1 VFARRPD
8 GDLQF
13 RFVPDCF
20 NAGLECGI
28 LLQTCLV
35 FAMPTQAKPGD
46 CDDKNQHKDGERSPK
61 SALFADVAHVRFLPL
76 FVFRLHRYAVHFET
90 VPLGLVL
97 ENSIRE
103 PHAAPGGRRGTLTN
117 TGQEDDMVRSTQ
129 KQKLFNGRDFSWMQ
143 FNRRVLEEAEDGANP
158 LLERVKF
165 LAITGSNLDEYVEI
179 RQAGLMQRI
188 EDGYREQG
196 YDGLRPDESLATLTA
211 EIQRFVADQ
220 YRCWNDHL
228 LPTLRK
234 QNVRL
239 LEWND
244 LNEEQRAFAQSYFQ
258 REVDPL
264 LTPIAIDPAHPFPRV
279 LNKAL
284 CLALLL
290 RRKRKTSGPLVLG
303 VVTVPRALPRFV
315 RLPAAE
321 GVFDYLLLHELIA
334 QNLGGMYRGYEVVA
348 RAGFR
353 VTRNSNLYFEEEEA
367 RSLLETIRVELHNRR
382 KGDAVRLEI
391 EADADAEIIERLRVN
406 FELDEDQVF
415 RCDGPL
421 NLSRLMFLYGD
432 VARPDLKFPAFTPR
446 PFQLA
451 RNAHDIYDELRH
463 RDILLHHP
471 YDSYDTVVEFI
482 ENAAIDP
489 AVVTMKQT
497 LYRTSENSPMFQA
510 LTDAAATKETTLV
523 VELMARFDEA
533 SNIRWARSME
543 DAGVQVFHGVVG
555 LKTHCKLAMLVRRD
569 EDGVTRR
576 YCHLGTGNYNPVT
589 ARFYTDL
596 SLLTC
601 DPQITER
608 VHMVFNYLTA
618 HAEINDYSPL
628 LVAPLTMAESFL
640 GLIRREM
647 DHAKAGRPAH
657 IVAKMNALLEPS
669 VIEALYAA
677 SQAGVE
683 IDLIIRGLC
692 ILRPGVKGLSEN
704 IRVRSIVGRFLEHSR
719 IFHFANGGND
729 EIYLGS
735 ADWMPRNL
743 FERCEV
749 VFPVRD
755 AAALARIHDEILPA
769 YLADT
774 TKARLQQ
781 ADGTYV
787 RASKVLKDA
796 PAFSSQDF
804 LMQLAEGKADLDAI
818 PKPGTV
824 AVLAA
829 KTARPKAHRPRAA
842 AKKAHAAD

>member
-1 VFARRPD
+1 M
-8 GDLQF
+8 
-13 RFVPDCF
+13 
-20 NAGLECGI
+20 AGK
-28 LLQTCLV
+28 
-35 FAMPTQAKPGD
+35 AAK
-46 CDDKNQHKDGERSPK
+46 
-61 SALFADVAHVRFLPL
+61 
-76 FVFRLHRYAVHFET
+76 
-90 VPLGLVL
+90 
-97 ENSIRE
+97 
-103 PHAAPGGRRGTLTN
+103 
-117 TGQEDDMVRSTQ
+117 
-129 KQKLFNGRDFSWMQ
+129 KQRLFNGRDTSWMQ
-143 FNRRVLEEAEDGANP
+143 FNRRVLEEAEDSANP

-188 EDGYREQG
+188 EDGYREPG
-196 YDGLRPDESLATLTA
+196 FDGLRPEESLTALTA
-211 EIQRFVADQ
+211 DIHGFVDAQ
-220 YRCWNDHL
+220 YACWNHRL
-228 LPTLRK
+228 LPELRK
-234 QNVRL
+234 QNIRL
-239 LEWND
+239 LEWNELD
-244 LNEEQRAFAQSYFQ
+244 HEAHEFAQSFFQ

-264 LTPIAIDPAHPFPRV
+264 LTPISIDPAHPFPRV

-290 RRKRKTSGPLVLG
+290 RPKRRSSSPQVLG

-315 RLPAAE
+315 RLPADDNCY
-321 GVFDYLLLHELIA
+321 DYLLLQDLIA
-334 QNLGGMYRGYEVVA
+334 QNLAGMYRGYEVLA
-348 RAGFR
+348 HAAFR

-391 EADADAEIIERLRVN
+391 ETGAHPDIVERLRVN
-406 FELDEDQVF
+406 FELEEDQVF
-415 RCDGPL
+415 RGEGPV
-421 NLSRLMFLYGD
+421 NLSRVMYLYSD
-432 VARPDLKFPAFTPR
+432 IQRPDLKYPPFTPR
-446 PFQLA
+446 ALHLSRKATNIFE
-451 RNAHDIYDELRH
+451 DLRT

-471 YDSYDTVVEFI
+471 YDSYDPVVSFI
-482 ENAAIDP
+482 EQGAQDS
-489 AVVTMKQT
+489 AVVSMKQT

-510 LTDAAATKETTLV
+510 LIDAAANKETTLV

-596 SLLTC
+596 SLLTS

-618 HAEINDYSPL
+618 HAEIDDYRPL

-640 GLIRREM
+640 RLIRREM
-647 DHAKAGRPAH
+647 EHAREGRQAH
-657 IVAKMNALLEPS
+657 IIAKMNALLEPS

-683 IDLIIRGLC
+683 VDLIIRGVC
-692 ILRPGVKGLSEN
+692 TLRPGVKGLSDR

-719 IFHFANGGND
+719 IFHFANGGDD
-729 EIYLGS
+729 EIYMGS

-755 AAALARIHDEILPA
+755 AAARARVHDEILPA
-769 YLADT
+769 LLADT
-774 TKARLQQ
+774 IKARLLQP
-781 ADGTYV
+781 DGAYV
-787 RASKVLKDA
+787 RACKVLKDA
-796 PAFSSQDF
+796 APFSSQDF
-804 LMQLAEGKADLDAI
+804 LMQLAEGKTDLNAI
-818 PKPGTV
+818 PLPVTPKP
-824 AVLAA
+824 A
-829 KTARPKAHRPRAA
+829 AHRPAKRAPR
-842 AKKAHAAD
+842 KAVAAD

>member
-1 VFARRPD
+1 MAR
-8 GDLQF
+8 
-13 RFVPDCF
+13 
-20 NAGLECGI
+20 
-28 LLQTCLV
+28 T
-35 FAMPTQAKPGD
+35 
-46 CDDKNQHKDGERSPK
+46 
-61 SALFADVAHVRFLPL
+61 
-76 FVFRLHRYAVHFET
+76 
-90 VPLGLVL
+90 
-97 ENSIRE
+97 
-103 PHAAPGGRRGTLTN
+103 
-117 TGQEDDMVRSTQ
+117 TQ
-129 KQKLFNGRDFSWMQ
+129 KQKLFNGRDYSWMQ
-143 FNRRVLEEAEDGANP
+143 FNRRVLEEAEDAANP

-165 LAITGSNLDEYVEI
+165 LAITGNNLDEYVEV

-188 EDGYREQG
+188 EDGYREPG
-196 YDGLRPDESLATLTA
+196 YDGLRPDESLAVLTA
-211 EIQRFVADQ
+211 EIHQFVAAQ
-220 YRCWNDHL
+220 YQCWNQHL
-228 LPTLRK
+228 LPELRK
-234 QNVRL
+234 QGIRL
-239 LEWND
+239 LEWRELGD
-244 LNEEQRAFAQSYFQ
+244 DARAFAQSYFQ

-264 LTPIAIDPAHPFPRV
+264 LTPISIDPAHPFPRV

-290 RRKRKTSGPLVLG
+290 RAKRRSSGPQVLG

-321 GVFDYLLLHELIA
+321 GHFDYLLLQDLIA
-334 QNLGGMYRGYEVVA
+334 QNLGGMYRGYEVLA
-348 RAGFR
+348 RAAFR

-391 EADADAEIIERLRVN
+391 ETSADPEIVERLRVN
-406 FELDEDQVF
+406 FELEEDQVF
-415 RCDGPL
+415 RGEGPV
-421 NLSRLMFLYGD
+421 NLSRLMFFYGD
-432 VARPDLKFPAFTPR
+432 VNRPDLKFTPFTPKPLHLSR
-446 PFQLA
+446 KSA
-451 RNAHDIYDELRH
+451 DIFDELRQH
-463 RDILLHHP
+463 DVLLHHP
-471 YDSYDTVVEFI
+471 YDSYDPVVEFI
-482 ENAAIDP
+482 QQGAKDP
-489 AVVTMKQT
+489 AVLSMKQT
-497 LYRTSENSPMFQA
+497 LYRTSQDSPICEA
-510 LTDAAATKETTLV
+510 LIEAAATKEATLV
-523 VELMARFDEA
+523 VELMASFDEA

-576 YCHLGTGNYNPVT
+576 YCHLGTGNYNSVT

-618 HAEINDYSPL
+618 HAEIDDYRPL

-640 GLIRREM
+640 GLIRREQE
-647 DHAKAGRPAH
+647 HAQAGRPAH

-677 SQAGVE
+677 SKDGVE

-719 IFHFANGGND
+719 IFSFANGGND

-755 AAALARIHDEILPA
+755 AAARARIQDEILPA

-774 TKARLQQ
+774 VKARLQQ
-781 ADGTYV
+781 ADGTYL
-787 RASKVLKDA
+787 RASKLLKEAA
-796 PAFSSQDF
+796 PFASQNF

-818 PKPGTV
+818 PKPIATKPAAGTK
-824 AVLAA
+824 ARKTAA
-829 KTARPKAHRPRAA
+829 KAN
-842 AKKAHAAD
+842 AAD

>member
-1 VFARRPD
+1 MAVK
-8 GDLQF
+8 
-13 RFVPDCF
+13 
-20 NAGLECGI
+20 
-28 LLQTCLV
+28 T
-35 FAMPTQAKPGD
+35 AK
-46 CDDKNQHKDGERSPK
+46 
-61 SALFADVAHVRFLPL
+61 
-76 FVFRLHRYAVHFET
+76 
-90 VPLGLVL
+90 
-97 ENSIRE
+97 
-103 PHAAPGGRRGTLTN
+103 
-117 TGQEDDMVRSTQ
+117 
-129 KQKLFNGRDFSWMQ
+129 KQKIFNGRDSSWMQ
-143 FNRRVLEEAEDGANP
+143 FNRRVLEEAEDPANP

-188 EDGYREQG
+188 EDGYREPG
-196 YDGLRPDESLATLTA
+196 YDGLRPDESLGALTA
-211 EIQRFVADQ
+211 DIHNFVDAQ
-220 YRCWNDHL
+220 YACWNDRL
-228 LPTLRK
+228 LPELRK
-234 QNVRL
+234 QNIRL
-239 LEWND
+239 LEWNELGD
-244 LNEEQRAFAQSYFQ
+244 EAHEFAQSYFQ

-264 LTPIAIDPAHPFPRV
+264 LTPISIDPAHPFPRV

-290 RRKRKTSGPLVLG
+290 RPKRRSSSPQVLG

-315 RLPAAE
+315 RLPAQD
-321 GVFDYLLLHELIA
+321 GWFDYLLLQDLIA
-334 QNLGGMYRGYEVVA
+334 QNLVGMYRGYEVLA
-348 RAGFR
+348 HAAFR

-391 EADADAEIIERLRVN
+391 ETGAHPEIIERLRVN
-406 FELDEDQVF
+406 FELEEDQVY
-415 RCDGPL
+415 RGEGPV
-421 NLSRLMFLYGD
+421 NLSRVMYLYSD
-432 VARPDLKFPAFTPR
+432 IQRPDLKYSAFTPKPLHLSR
-446 PFQLA
+446 KATNIFE
-451 RNAHDIYDELRH
+451 DLRT

-471 YDSYDTVVEFI
+471 YDSYDPVVNFI
-482 ENAAIDP
+482 ELGAEDD
-489 AVVTMKQT
+489 AVVSMKQT

-510 LTDAAATKETTLV
+510 LIDAAATKETTLV

-596 SLLTC
+596 SLLTS

-618 HAEINDYSPL
+618 HAEIDDYRPL

-640 GLIRREM
+640 VLIRREM
-647 DHAKAGRPAH
+647 EHARAGRPAH
-657 IVAKMNALLEPS
+657 IVAKMNALLEPT
-669 VIEALYAA
+669 VVEALYAA
-677 SQAGVE
+677 SQAGVD
-683 IDLIIRGLC
+683 IDLIIRGVC
-692 ILRPGVKGLSEN
+692 ILRPGVKGLSDR

-719 IFHFANGGND
+719 IFYFANGGD
-729 EIYLGS
+729 EEIFIGS

-755 AAALARIHDEILPA
+755 PAARARIHDEIIPA
-769 YLADT
+769 LLADT
-774 TKARLQQ
+774 TKARLLQP
-781 ADGTYV
+781 DGTYL
-787 RASKVLKDA
+787 RAFKALTGA

-804 LMQLAEGKADLDAI
+804 LMQLAEGKADVAAI
-818 PKPGTV
+818 PRSQTS
-824 AVLAA
+824 
-829 KTARPKAHRPRAA
+829 RPAPKRPVRRAP
-842 AKKAHAAD
+842 KKAVAAD

>member
-1 VFARRPD
+1 MLRNP
-8 GDLQF
+8 Q
-13 RFVPDCF
+13 
-20 NAGLECGI
+20 
-28 LLQTCLV
+28 
-35 FAMPTQAKPGD
+35 
-46 CDDKNQHKDGERSPK
+46 
-61 SALFADVAHVRFLPL
+61 
-76 FVFRLHRYAVHFET
+76 
-90 VPLGLVL
+90 
-97 ENSIRE
+97 
-103 PHAAPGGRRGTLTN
+103 
-117 TGQEDDMVRSTQ
+117 Q
-129 KQKLFNGRDFSWMQ
+129 KQKLFNGRDHSWMQ
-143 FNRRVLEEAEDGANP
+143 FNRRVLEEAEDSTNP

-188 EDGYREQG
+188 EDGYREPG
-196 YDGLRPDESLATLTA
+196 YDGLRPDQSLEGLTA
-211 EIQRFVADQ
+211 EIHTFVAAQ
-220 YRCWNDHL
+220 YRCWNHML
-228 LPTLRK
+228 VPELAK
-234 QNVRL
+234 AGIRL
-239 LEWND
+239 LEWKELGD
-244 LNEEQRAFAQSYFQ
+244 EARAFARNYFQ

-264 LTPIAIDPAHPFPRV
+264 LTPISIDPAHPFPRV

-290 RRKRKTSGPLVLG
+290 RAKRRSSGPQVLG

-315 RLPAAE
+315 RLPSAE
-321 GVFDYLLLHELIA
+321 GTYEYLLLQDLIA
-334 QNLGGMYRGYEVVA
+334 QHLSGMYRGYEVLA
-348 RAGFR
+348 QSSFR

-367 RSLLETIRVELHNRR
+367 RSLLETIRFELHNRR
-382 KGDAVRLEI
+382 KGDAVRMEI
-391 EADADAEIIERLRVN
+391 VAGADPEIVSRLRTN

-415 RCDGPL
+415 TSDGPV
-421 NLSRLMFLYGD
+421 NLSRLMFFYSGIK
-432 VARPDLKFPAFTPR
+432 RPDLKFQPFTPR
-446 PFQLA
+446 PLVLSRKSTGIFE
-451 RNAHDIYDELRH
+451 ELRQ

-471 YDSYDTVVEFI
+471 YDAYDPIVDFI
-482 ENAAIDP
+482 QQGAQDP

-497 LYRTSENSPMFQA
+497 LYRTSSDSPMFQA
-510 LTDAAATKETTLV
+510 LTEAGANKEATVV

-589 ARFYTDL
+589 ARFYTDV
-596 SLLTC
+596 SLLTS
-601 DPQITER
+601 DPQIGER
-608 VHMVFNYLTA
+608 VHAVFNYLTA
-618 HAEINDYSPL
+618 HAEIDDYSPL

-640 GLIRREM
+640 RLIRREAE
-647 DHAKAGRPAH
+647 HAHAGRPAH

-669 VIEALYAA
+669 VIEALYQA

-683 IDLIIRGLC
+683 VDLIIRGLS

-755 AAALARIHDEILPA
+755 PAARARLHDEILPA

-774 TKARLQQ
+774 VKARLQQ
-781 ADGTYV
+781 PDGNYV
-787 RASKVLKDA
+787 RAAKALKNTK
-796 PAFSSQDF
+796 PFSSQEF
-804 LMQLAEGKADLDAI
+804 LMHLAEGKTDLSAL
-818 PKPGTV
+818 PAPHAVSAEAKPD
-824 AVLAA
+824 
-829 KTARPKAHRPRAA
+829 
-842 AKKAHAAD
+842 AKKASAKRSPAKKAKAAD

>member
-1 VFARRPD
+1 MAR
-8 GDLQF
+8 
-13 RFVPDCF
+13 
-20 NAGLECGI
+20 
-28 LLQTCLV
+28 T
-35 FAMPTQAKPGD
+35 
-46 CDDKNQHKDGERSPK
+46 
-61 SALFADVAHVRFLPL
+61 
-76 FVFRLHRYAVHFET
+76 
-90 VPLGLVL
+90 
-97 ENSIRE
+97 
-103 PHAAPGGRRGTLTN
+103 
-117 TGQEDDMVRSTQ
+117 TQ
-129 KQKLFNGRDFSWMQ
+129 KQKLFNGRDYSWMQ
-143 FNRRVLEEAEDGANP
+143 FNRRVLEESEDAANP

-165 LAITGSNLDEYVEI
+165 LAITGNNLDEYVEV

-188 EDGYREQG
+188 EDGYREPG
-196 YDGLRPDESLATLTA
+196 YDGLRPDESLAVLTA
-211 EIQRFVADQ
+211 EIHDFVATQ
-220 YRCWNDHL
+220 YRCWNTLL
-228 LPTLRK
+228 LPELRK
-234 QNVRL
+234 HGVRL
-239 LEWND
+239 LEWKELGD
-244 LNEEQRAFAQSYFQ
+244 EARAYAQSYFQ

-264 LTPIAIDPAHPFPRV
+264 LTPISIDPAHPFPRV

-290 RRKRKTSGPLVLG
+290 RAKRRSSGPQVLG

-321 GVFDYLLLHELIA
+321 GHFDYLLLQDLIA
-334 QNLGGMYRGYEVVA
+334 QNLAGMYRGYEVLA
-348 RAGFR
+348 RAAFR

-391 EADADAEIIERLRVN
+391 ESSADPEIVERLRVN
-406 FELDEDQVF
+406 FELEADQVF
-415 RCDGPL
+415 RCNGPV
-421 NLSRLMFLYGD
+421 NLSRLMFFYGD
-432 VARPDLKFPAFTPR
+432 VRRPDLKFP
-446 PFQLA
+446 PFSPKPLHLSRKSA
-451 RNAHDIYDELRH
+451 NIFDELRQH
-463 RDILLHHP
+463 DVLLHHP
-471 YDSYDTVVEFI
+471 YDSYDPVVEFI
-482 ENAAIDP
+482 EQGAKDAA
-489 AVVTMKQT
+489 VLSMKQT
-497 LYRTSENSPMFQA
+497 LYRTSHDSPMFQA
-510 LTDAAATKETTLV
+510 LTEAAASKEATLV

-576 YCHLGTGNYNPVT
+576 YCHLGTGNYNPDT

-618 HAEINDYSPL
+618 HAEIDDYRPL

-640 GLIRREM
+640 GLIRREQE
-647 DHAKAGRPAH
+647 HAQASRPAH

-677 SQAGVE
+677 SQAGVQ
-683 IDLIIRGLC
+683 IDLIVRGLS
-692 ILRPGVKGLSEN
+692 ILRPGAKGLSEN

-755 AAALARIHDEILPA
+755 PAAKARIHDEILPA
-769 YLADT
+769 YMADT
-774 TKARLQQ
+774 LKARLQQ
-781 ADGTYV
+781 PDGTYL
-787 RASKVLKDA
+787 RATKLLKDA
-796 PAFSSQDF
+796 PPFASQNF
-804 LMQLAEGKADLDAI
+804 LMQLAEGKVDLDAI
-818 PKPGTV
+818 PRPAEAEPAAGPK
-824 AVLAA
+824 AA
-829 KTARPKAHRPRAA
+829 KPSAKPAARKSN
-842 AKKAHAAD
+842 AAD

>member
-1 VFARRPD
+1 M
-8 GDLQF
+8 GK
-13 RFVPDCF
+13 
-20 NAGLECGI
+20 
-28 LLQTCLV
+28 T
-35 FAMPTQAKPGD
+35 TAKQD
-46 CDDKNQHKDGERSPK
+46 
-61 SALFADVAHVRFLPL
+61 
-76 FVFRLHRYAVHFET
+76 
-90 VPLGLVL
+90 
-97 ENSIRE
+97 
-103 PHAAPGGRRGTLTN
+103 
-117 TGQEDDMVRSTQ
+117 
-129 KQKLFNGRDFSWMQ
+129 LFNGRDYSWMQ
-143 FNRRVLEEAEDGANP
+143 FNRRVLEEAEDPANP

-196 YDGLRPDESLATLTA
+196 YDGLRPDESLASLTA
-211 EIQRFVADQ
+211 EIHRFVDAQ
-220 YRCWNDHL
+220 YKCWNQHL
-228 LPTLRK
+228 LPELSK
-234 QNVRL
+234 QGIRL
-239 LEWND
+239 LEW
-244 LNEEQRAFAQSYFQ
+244 EELSEEARAFAQDYFQ

-264 LTPIAIDPAHPFPRV
+264 LTPISIDPAHPFPRV

-290 RRKRKTSGPLVLG
+290 RRKRRSSGPQVLG

-315 RLPAAE
+315 RLPSVE
-321 GVFDYLLLHELIA
+321 GAYDYLLLQDLIA
-334 QNLGGMYRGYEVVA
+334 QNLSGMYRGFEVLS
-348 RAGFR
+348 RAAFR

-391 EADADAEIIERLRVN
+391 ETGADPEIVERLRVN

-415 RCDGPL
+415 PGDGPV
-421 NLSRLMFLYGD
+421 NLSRLIFFYGD
-432 VARPDLKFPAFTPR
+432 VHRPNLKFPPFTPR
-446 PFQLA
+446 TLKLSRKSANIF
-451 RNAHDIYDELRH
+451 DELRQH
-463 RDILLHHP
+463 DILLHHP
-471 YDSYDTVVEFI
+471 YDSYDPVVEFI
-482 ENAAIDP
+482 QQGAEDP
-489 AVVTMKQT
+489 AVLSMKQT
-497 LYRTSENSPMFQA
+497 LYRTSSDSPVFSA
-510 LTDAAATKETTLV
+510 LIEAAATKEATLV

-555 LKTHCKLAMLVRRD
+555 LKTHCKLAMLVRHD

-601 DPQITER
+601 DAQITER
-608 VHMVFNYLTA
+608 IHMVFNYLTA
-618 HAEINDYSPL
+618 HAEIDDYRPL

-640 GLIRREM
+640 GLIRREQE
-647 DHAKAGRPAH
+647 HAQAGRPAH

-669 VIEALYAA
+669 VIEALYQA
-677 SQAGVE
+677 SQSGVE
-683 IDLIIRGLC
+683 IDLIVRGLS
-692 ILRPGVKGLSEN
+692 ILRPGVKGLSER

-719 IFHFANGGND
+719 IYHFANGGND

-755 AAALARIHDEILPA
+755 PAVKARIHDEILPA

-781 ADGTYV
+781 PDGNYL
-787 RASKVLKDA
+787 RANKVLKDA
-796 PAFSSQDF
+796 KPFSAQEF
-804 LMQLAEGKADLDAI
+804 LMQLAEGKVDLDAI
-818 PKPGTV
+818 PKPS
-824 AVLAA
+824 AA
-829 KTARPKAHRPRAA
+829 KPPTKSSAVRAVHKAPAA
-842 AKKAHAAD
+842 G

>member
-1 VFARRPD
+1 MAR
-8 GDLQF
+8 
-13 RFVPDCF
+13 
-20 NAGLECGI
+20 
-28 LLQTCLV
+28 T
-35 FAMPTQAKPGD
+35 
-46 CDDKNQHKDGERSPK
+46 
-61 SALFADVAHVRFLPL
+61 
-76 FVFRLHRYAVHFET
+76 
-90 VPLGLVL
+90 
-97 ENSIRE
+97 
-103 PHAAPGGRRGTLTN
+103 TL
-117 TGQEDDMVRSTQ
+117 
-129 KQKLFNGRDFSWMQ
+129 KQKLFNGRDHSWIQ
-143 FNRRVLEEAEDGANP
+143 FNRRVLEEAEDSSNP

-188 EDGYREQG
+188 EDGYREPG
-196 YDGLRPDESLATLTA
+196 YDGLRPDQSLAGLTA
-211 EIQRFVADQ
+211 DIHTFVEAQ
-220 YRCWNDHL
+220 YRCWNRLL
-228 LPTLRK
+228 LPELEK
-234 QNVRL
+234 NGIRL
-239 LEWND
+239 LEWKELD
-244 LNEEQRAFAQSYFQ
+244 DEARAFARDYFQ

-264 LTPIAIDPAHPFPRV
+264 LTPISIDPAHPFPRV

-290 RRKRKTSGPLVLG
+290 RAKRRSSGPQVLG

-315 RLPAAE
+315 RLPSAE
-321 GVFDYLLLHELIA
+321 GSYHYLLLQDLIV
-334 QNLGGMYRGYEVVA
+334 QHLSGMYRGYEVQA
-348 RAGFR
+348 HSSFR

-391 EADADAEIIERLRVN
+391 QAGADPEIVSRLRTN

-415 RCDGPL
+415 TSDGPL
-421 NLSRLMFLYGD
+421 NLSRLMFFYSD
-432 VARPDLKFPAFTPR
+432 IRRSDLKYPAFVPR
-446 PFQLA
+446 QLVLS
-451 RNAHDIYDELRH
+451 RKSTGIFEELRQ

-471 YDSYDTVVEFI
+471 YDSYDPVIDFI
-482 ENAAIDP
+482 ELGAHDP

-497 LYRTSENSPMFQA
+497 LYRTSNDSPIFQA
-510 LTDAAATKETTLV
+510 LTEAGAGKEATVV

-596 SLLTC
+596 SLLTA
-601 DPQITER
+601 DPQIGER

-618 HAEINDYSPL
+618 HAELDDYSPL

-640 GLIRREM
+640 RLIRRETE
-647 DHAKAGRPAH
+647 HAHAGRPAH

-669 VIEALYAA
+669 VIEALYQA
-677 SQAGVE
+677 SQAGVQV
-683 IDLIIRGLC
+683 DLIIRGLS

-729 EIYLGS
+729 EIYMGS

-755 AAALARIHDEILPA
+755 PAAKARIHEEILPA

-781 ADGTYV
+781 SDGSYL
-787 RASKVLKDA
+787 RASKVNKSA
-796 PAFSSQDF
+796 PPFSAQDF
-804 LMQLAEGKADLDAI
+804 LMKLAEGKVGLEALRS
-818 PKPGTV
+818 PVERPSPVRPPRTV
-824 AVLAA
+824 R
-829 KTARPKAHRPRAA
+829 TA
-842 AKKAHAAD
+842 AKKRTAAD

>member
-1 VFARRPD
+1 MART
-8 GDLQF
+8 
-13 RFVPDCF
+13 
-20 NAGLECGI
+20 A
-28 LLQTCLV
+28 
-35 FAMPTQAKPGD
+35 
-46 CDDKNQHKDGERSPK
+46 
-61 SALFADVAHVRFLPL
+61 
-76 FVFRLHRYAVHFET
+76 
-90 VPLGLVL
+90 
-97 ENSIRE
+97 
-103 PHAAPGGRRGTLTN
+103 
-117 TGQEDDMVRSTQ
+117 Q
-129 KQKLFNGRDFSWMQ
+129 KQKMFNGRDFSWMQ
-143 FNRRVLEEAEDGANP
+143 FNRRVLEEAEDPANP
-158 LLERVKF
+158 VLERVKF

-188 EDGYREQG
+188 EDGYREPG
-196 YDGLRPDESLATLTA
+196 YDGLRPDESLAQLTV
-211 EIQRFVADQ
+211 EIHSFVDTQ
-220 YRCWNDHL
+220 YRCWNEHL
-228 LPTLRK
+228 LPELRK
-234 QNVRL
+234 QGVRL
-239 LEWND
+239 LEWD
-244 LNEEQRAFAQSYFQ
+244 ELNEEARAFAQNYFQ

-264 LTPIAIDPAHPFPRV
+264 LTPIAIDPSHPFPRV

-290 RRKRKTSGPLVLG
+290 RRKRKSSGPQVLG
-303 VVTVPRALPRFV
+303 VVTVPRALSRFV
-315 RLPAAE
+315 RLPSAD
-321 GVFDYLLLHELIA
+321 GYDYLLLQDLIA
-334 QNLGGMYRGYEVVA
+334 QNLGGMYRGYEVLA
-348 RAGFR
+348 HTAFR

-391 EADADAEIIERLRVN
+391 ESGADPEIVERLRVN
-406 FELDEDQVF
+406 FELDDNQVF
-415 RCDGPL
+415 RGDGPV
-421 NLSRLMFLYGD
+421 NLSRLMFLYND
-432 VARPDLKFPAFTPR
+432 VRRPELKFPPFTPKALHLSR
-446 PFQLA
+446 KSA
-451 RNAHDIYDELRH
+451 DIFDELRH
-463 RDILLHHP
+463 HDILLHHP
-471 YDSYDTVVEFI
+471 YDSYDPVVEFI
-482 ENAAIDP
+482 EQGAQDP

-497 LYRTSENSPMFQA
+497 LYRTSEDSPVFKAMIE
-510 LTDAAATKETTLV
+510 AAATKEATLV

-533 SNIRWARSME
+533 SNIHWARSME

-618 HAEINDYSPL
+618 HAEIDDYRPL

-640 GLIRREM
+640 GLIRREI
-647 DHAKAGRPAH
+647 DHANAGRPAH

-669 VIEALYAA
+669 VIEALYQA
-677 SQAGVE
+677 SEAGVE

-692 ILRPGVKGLSEN
+692 ILRPGLPGLSER

-719 IFHFANGGND
+719 IFHFANGGDD

-755 AAALARIHDEILPA
+755 AAAKARIHDEILPS

-774 TKARLQQ
+774 VKARIQQ
-781 ADGTYV
+781 PYGTYL
-787 RASKVLKDA
+787 RASKIDKDA
-796 PAFSSQDF
+796 PVFSSQDF
-804 LMQLAEGKADLDAI
+804 LMQLAEGKVDLDAI
-818 PKPGTV
+818 PKPSTKPDTV
-824 AVLAA
+824 QRASRKSQA
-829 KTARPKAHRPRAA
+829 KSSEVVT
-842 AKKAHAAD
+842 AAD

>member
-1 VFARRPD
+1 
-8 GDLQF
+8 
-13 RFVPDCF
+13 
-20 NAGLECGI
+20 
-28 LLQTCLV
+28 
-35 FAMPTQAKPGD
+35 MAKTTRKP
-46 CDDKNQHKDGERSPK
+46 
-61 SALFADVAHVRFLPL
+61 
-76 FVFRLHRYAVHFET
+76 
-90 VPLGLVL
+90 
-97 ENSIRE
+97 
-103 PHAAPGGRRGTLTN
+103 
-117 TGQEDDMVRSTQ
+117 
-129 KQKLFNGRDFSWMQ
+129 KLFNGRDHSWMQ
-143 FNRRVLEEAEDGANP
+143 FNRRVLEEAEDPTNP

-188 EDGYREQG
+188 EDGYREPG
-196 YDGLRPDESLATLTA
+196 YDGLRPEESLDALTA
-211 EIQRFVADQ
+211 EIHSFVAAQ
-220 YRCWNDHL
+220 YHCWNKLL
-228 LPTLRK
+228 LPELRK
-234 QNVRL
+234 QGIRL
-239 LEWND
+239 LEWD
-244 LNEEQRAFAQSYFQ
+244 ELSQDACDFARGYFQ

-264 LTPIAIDPAHPFPRV
+264 LTPISIDPAHPFPRV

-290 RRKRKTSGPLVLG
+290 RAKRRSSGPQVLG
-303 VVTVPRALPRFV
+303 VVTVPRALARFV
-315 RLPAAE
+315 HLPSQN
-321 GVFDYLLLHELIA
+321 GKYDYLLLQDLIA
-334 QNLGGMYRGYEVVA
+334 QHLAGMYRGYEVLA
-348 RAGFR
+348 SASFR

-391 EADADAEIIERLRVN
+391 ETGAHPEIVERLRVN

-415 RCDGPL
+415 RSEGPV
-421 NLSRLMFLYGD
+421 NLSRLMFFYDD
-432 VARPDLKFPAFTPR
+432 VQRPDLKFQPFTPKPLVLSR
-446 PFQLA
+446 KSTG
-451 RNAHDIYDELRH
+451 IYDELRH

-471 YDSYDTVVEFI
+471 YDSYEPVVEFI
-482 ENAAIDP
+482 QQGAQDP

-497 LYRTSENSPMFQA
+497 LYRTSHDSPMFQA
-510 LTDAAATKETTLV
+510 LTEAGATKEAVVV

-555 LKTHCKLAMLVRRD
+555 LKTHCKLAMLVRHD
-569 EDGVTRR
+569 EDGQTRR

-596 SLLTC
+596 SLLTS
-601 DPQITER
+601 DPQIAER

-618 HAEINDYSPL
+618 HAEIDDYSPL

-640 GLIRREM
+640 RLIRREQE
-647 DHAKAGRPAH
+647 HAQAGRPAR

-669 VIEALYAA
+669 VIEALYLA

-683 IDLIIRGLC
+683 IDVIVRGLS
-692 ILRPGVKGLSEN
+692 ILRPGVPGLSER

-719 IFHFANGGND
+719 IFHFANGGDD

-755 AAALARIHDEILPA
+755 QAAIARIHGEILPA

-774 TKARLQQ
+774 VKARLQQ
-781 ADGTYV
+781 PDGSYL
-787 RASKVLKDA
+787 RASRVLNDV
-796 PAFSSQDF
+796 PPFSSQEF
-804 LMQLAEGKADLDAI
+804 LMKLAEGKTDLDAI
-818 PKPGTV
+818 PK
-824 AVLAA
+824 A
-829 KTARPKAHRPRAA
+829 KEPAPKPRAA
-842 AKKAHAAD
+842 RERKTPAKKADAAD

>member
-1 VFARRPD
+1 MAR
-8 GDLQF
+8 
-13 RFVPDCF
+13 
-20 NAGLECGI
+20 
-28 LLQTCLV
+28 T
-35 FAMPTQAKPGD
+35 
-46 CDDKNQHKDGERSPK
+46 
-61 SALFADVAHVRFLPL
+61 
-76 FVFRLHRYAVHFET
+76 
-90 VPLGLVL
+90 
-97 ENSIRE
+97 
-103 PHAAPGGRRGTLTN
+103 
-117 TGQEDDMVRSTQ
+117 
-129 KQKLFNGRDFSWMQ
+129 KQKLKLFTGRDHSWIQ
-143 FNRRVLEEAEDGANP
+143 FNRRVLEEAEDPSNP

-196 YDGLRPDESLATLTA
+196 YDGLRPDESLASLTA
-211 EIQRFVADQ
+211 EIHTFVDAQ
-220 YRCWNDHL
+220 YQCWNGSL
-228 LPTLRK
+228 LPELRK
-234 QNVRL
+234 QGIRL
-239 LEWND
+239 LEWD
-244 LNEEQRAFAQSYFQ
+244 ELDEEARAFAQAYFQ

-290 RRKRKTSGPLVLG
+290 RRKRKSSGPQVLG

-315 RLPAAE
+315 RLPAE
-321 GVFDYLLLHELIA
+321 DGKFDYLLLQELIA
-334 QNLGGMYRGYEVVA
+334 QNLSGMYRGYEVQSRTA
-348 RAGFR
+348 FR

-382 KGDAVRLEI
+382 KGDSVRLEI
-391 EADADAEIIERLRVN
+391 ETGADPEIVERLRVN

-415 RCDGPL
+415 RGDGPV
-421 NLSRLMFLYGD
+421 NLSRLMFFYSD
-432 VARPDLKFPAFTPR
+432 IQRPDLKFQPFTPKPLHLSR
-446 PFQLA
+446 KSTSIF
-451 RNAHDIYDELRH
+451 DELRQH
-463 RDILLHHP
+463 DVMLHHP
-471 YDSYDTVVEFI
+471 YDSYDSVVDFI
-482 ENAAIDP
+482 QQGAEDP
-489 AVVTMKQT
+489 AVVSMKQT
-497 LYRTSENSPMFQA
+497 LYRTSQDSPVFSA
-510 LTDAAATKETTLV
+510 LIEAAATKEATLV

-555 LKTHCKLAMLVRRD
+555 LKTHCKLALLVRRD

-576 YCHLGTGNYNPVT
+576 YCHLGTGNYNPIT

-596 SLLTC
+596 SLITC

-618 HAEINDYSPL
+618 HAEIDDYRPL

-640 GLIRREM
+640 GLIRRETE
-647 DHAKAGRPAH
+647 HARAGRPAH

-669 VIEALYAA
+669 VIEALYDA
-677 SQAGVE
+677 SNAGVE

-692 ILRPGVKGLSEN
+692 ILRSGVKGLSSR

-719 IFHFANGGND
+719 IYHFANGGDD

-755 AAALARIHDEILPA
+755 AAVKARIHDEILPA

-774 TKARLQQ
+774 VKARIQQ
-781 ADGTYV
+781 SDGTYS
-787 RASKVLKDA
+787 RASAPKDSQ
-796 PAFSSQDF
+796 PFSAQEF
-804 LMQLAEGKADLDAI
+804 LMKLAEGKVDLDAI
-818 PKPGTV
+818 PKIKPLTPPSR
-824 AVLAA
+824 
-829 KTARPKAHRPRAA
+829 RPQKQPSEPAN
-842 AKKAHAAD
+842 AAD

>member
-1 VFARRPD
+1 MAR
-8 GDLQF
+8 
-13 RFVPDCF
+13 
-20 NAGLECGI
+20 
-28 LLQTCLV
+28 T
-35 FAMPTQAKPGD
+35 
-46 CDDKNQHKDGERSPK
+46 
-61 SALFADVAHVRFLPL
+61 
-76 FVFRLHRYAVHFET
+76 
-90 VPLGLVL
+90 
-97 ENSIRE
+97 
-103 PHAAPGGRRGTLTN
+103 
-117 TGQEDDMVRSTQ
+117 TQ

-143 FNRRVLEEAEDGANP
+143 FNRRVLEEAEDPANP

-188 EDGYREQG
+188 EDGYREPG
-196 YDGLRPDESLATLTA
+196 YDSLRPDESLAQLTP
-211 EIQRFVADQ
+211 EIHRFVEAQ

-228 LPTLRK
+228 LPALRN
-234 QNVRL
+234 QRIRL
-239 LEWND
+239 LEWD
-244 LNEEQRAFAQSYFQ
+244 ELDEDARAYAQSYFQ

-290 RRKRKTSGPLVLG
+290 RRKRKTSGPLMLG

-315 RLPAAE
+315 RLPAAD
-321 GVFDYLLLHELIA
+321 GFFDYLLLQDLIA
-334 QNLGGMYRGYEVVA
+334 QNLGGMYRGYEVQA
-348 RAGFR
+348 RTAFR

-391 EADADAEIIERLRVN
+391 ETGADIEIVERLRVN

-415 RCDGPL
+415 RGDGPV
-421 NLSRLMFLYGD
+421 NLSRLMFFYSD
-432 VARPDLKFPAFTPR
+432 VSRPDLKFP
-446 PFQLA
+446 PFAPKPLTLS
-451 RNAHDIYDELRH
+451 RKSSSVFDELRH

-471 YDSYDTVVEFI
+471 YDSYDPVVEFI
-482 ENAAIDP
+482 ETGAVDP

-497 LYRTSENSPMFQA
+497 LYRTSENSPMFQS
-510 LTDAAATKETTLV
+510 LIDAAATKETTLV

-608 VHMVFNYLTA
+608 VHMVFLTA

-640 GLIRREM
+640 GLIRRETE
-647 DHAKAGRPAH
+647 HARAGRPAH

-692 ILRPGVKGLSEN
+692 ILRPGVKGLSET

-719 IFHFANGGND
+719 IFHFANGGDD

-755 AAALARIHDEILPA
+755 AAAKARIHGEILPA

-781 ADGTYV
+781 PDGVYL
-787 RASKVLKDA
+787 RAGKTLKEM
-796 PAFSSQDF
+796 PPFSAQDF
-804 LMQLAEGKADLDAI
+804 LMKLAEGKADLDAI
-818 PKPGTV
+818 PKPRV
-824 AVLAA
+824 AKPAA
-829 KTARPKAHRPRAA
+829 PKTASKTKSPARKAT
-842 AKKAHAAD
+842 AAD